1 MWIARDRD
9 GSLWLYE
16 DKPVRG
22 KDTWEC
28 NENSPIKYSEI
39 EELNCDFR
47 PFSEVT
53 WENSPLELII
63 KTEEK

>member
-16 DKPVRG
+16 DKPIRDEDRWVCKSNLG
-22 KDTWEC
+22 C
-28 NENSPIKYSEI
+28 AEI
-39 EELNCDFR
+39 VEYCL
-47 PFSEVT
+47 FSKVT